1 MSGYYDLETFIIA
14 LENWGLTSIILPF
27 LLIFTIVFA
36 VFQKIKILGEKK
48 SYNIVIA
55 LVLSLTTVIPHVTG
69 NYPMNYDPVLIINRF
84 LPQVSLIVIAIVMLL
99 LLVGLWG
106 AESDWVA
113 GNVVTSWIVILSV
126 IAIIWTFG
134 AAANWW
140 RGWYWLDNIFGQD
153 TIAILVM
160 ILAFGLVIWFVT
172 KDDSKESTGDG
183 FLKQVGSLFKKN

>member
-1 MSGYYDLETFIIA
+1 MSGYYNLETFIIA

-99 LLVGLWG
+99 LLVGIWG
-106 AESDWVA
+106 AESDWAA
-113 GNVVTSWIVILSV
+113 GNIVTSWIVILSV

-140 RGWYWLDNIFGQD
+140 GGWYWLDNIFGQD

-172 KDDSKESTGDG
+172 KDDTKESSGDG
-183 FLKQVGSLFKKN
+183 FLKQIGTLFKKN